1 MNTIEWTDALVLD
14 FEPID
19 TLHHAFVD
27 LLAQAQQA
35 PDDALPQAW
44 TALVNH
50 TMAQFDWEDT
60 WMQRTGFS
68 SAPNHTLQHRVVLN
82 LLREGLAMARTGQL
96 AAVRE
101 MADELAAWFAK
112 HTQSQ
117 DAALALHMR
126 RHPTTASNGSH
137 RRRTRPTAQGSTERG
152 SLRP

>member
-19 TLHHAFVD
+19 TQHHAFVD
-27 LLAQAQQA
+27 LLARAQQA

-50 TMAQFDWEDT
+50 AVAQFEWEDE

-68 SAPNHTLQHRVVLN
+68 SAANHTLQHRVVLN
-82 LLREGLAMARTGQL
+82 LLREGIAQARSGQL

-101 MADELAAWFAK
+101 MAFELAAWFAR
-112 HTQSQ
+112 HTQTQ
-117 DAALALHMR
+117 DAALALQL
-126 RHPTTASNGSH
+126 RHHPALPARGGSSP
-137 RRRTRPTAQGSTERG
+137 RAPAQRG
-152 SLRP
+152 GRAPR